1 MWKIFRMVRRH
12 KDLVP
17 DMIKLIE
24 MIQASGEDGHLTK
37 KERGQLISEFSRF
50 IKKVGPGSHAGG
62 SS

>member
-1 MWKIFRMVRRH
+1 MWKLFRMVQRH

-24 MIQASGEDGHLTK
+24 LIQASGEDGHLSK

-50 IKKVGPGSHAGG
+50 IKKVGPGSRPRG
-62 SS
+62 SR

>member
-12 KDLVP
+12 KALLP
-17 DMIKLIE
+17 DMIKLIDL
-24 MIQASGEDGHLTK
+24 IQASGEDGHLTK

-50 IKKVGPGSHAGG
+50 IKKAGPGSHPRG

>member
-12 KDLVP
+12 KALLP
-17 DMIKLIE
+17 DMIKLVE
-24 MIQASGEDGHLTK
+24 LIQASGEDGHLTK

-50 IKKVGPGSHAGG
+50 IKKVGPGSHPRG